1 MRYCPDRPACGFCYD
16 RRPNVK
22 NPPGSGISNVARLR
36 AHSIHRGGA
45 RAAVMPLERAGGQ
58 AQFIVHEPPVAD
70 RTSIGQLLSWDST
83 ESLRRSLPS
92 CYRSAR
98 GHEHS
103 NVNATFSRAS
113 RDDPSQLD
121 FWGPCPPCSSAS
133 GNDPISSR
141 ASGGRIRFWI
151 SSRDAAALCR
161 YCRHKPS
168 VLPTRILVRRE
179 TNSAAP
185 VAPQKK
191 LAHFSRRLSRFA
203 RHIATELQALISS
216 FAIFPS

>member
-1 MRYCPDRPACGFCYD
+1 
-16 RRPNVK
+16 
-22 NPPGSGISNVARLR
+22 
-36 AHSIHRGGA
+36 
-45 RAAVMPLERAGGQ
+45 MPLERAGGQ

-121 FWGPCPPCSSAS
+121 FWGPC
-133 GNDPISSR
+133 
-141 ASGGRIRFWI
+141 
-151 SSRDAAALCR
+151 
-161 YCRHKPS
+161 
-168 VLPTRILVRRE
+168 VRRAQALLE
-179 TNSAAP
+179 TTQFPVERVAAESGFGSAAVMRQHF
-185 VAPQKK
+185 VAIVGTSP
-191 LAHFSRRLSRFA
+191 LSYRRAFSCGEKPTPPR
-203 RHIATELQALISS
+203 
-216 FAIFPS
+216 P